1 MSDESLNSSRSI
13 YSQETHN
20 LKIIKSCLSKRDW
33 AYLRG
38 EILKS
43 NRKTENKID
52 AGTSKE
58 IQIFITEEILASR
71 IWIFSGITIS
81 ILLCLLLKSYMIF
94 ELDNIIHA
102 IRKLKLPD
110 VKGILLILL
119 FVLEIL
125 FLFALPRTLLNKQK
139 KNMKSALTVLS
150 LIMGLILA
158 IFYSKLLF
166 FFTHK
171 TVIAGIIILLAL
183 ILAVL
188 LIKKD
193 IKNIQTKI
201 LKKVEEDD
209 TEILEKIRFFS
220 AVMLYSDIG
229 KVVILYCLLILII
242 K

>member
-1 MSDESLNSSRSI
+1 M
-13 YSQETHN
+13 
-20 LKIIKSCLSKRDW
+20 
-33 AYLRG
+33 
-38 EILKS
+38 KS
-43 NRKTENKID
+43 NRKIENKID
-52 AGTSKE
+52 AETVKE
-58 IQIFITEEILASR
+58 VKAFINEEILASR
-71 IWIFSGITIS
+71 IWVFSGVAIS
-81 ILLCLLLKSYMIF
+81 ILLCMILKNYMIF
-94 ELDNIIHA
+94 ELDNIIQSL
-102 IRKLKLPD
+102 RELKVPD
-110 VKGILLILL
+110 VKGIFLILL

-125 FLFALPRTLLNKQK
+125 FLFTLPITLLNKQK

-158 IFYSKLLF
+158 IFYSEFTF
-166 FFTHK
+166 FFK
-171 TVIAGIIILLAL
+171 QKAIVAGIMVLLTL

-209 TEILEKIRFFS
+209 TEILEKTRFFS

>member
-1 MSDESLNSSRSI
+1 M
-13 YSQETHN
+13 
-20 LKIIKSCLSKRDW
+20 
-33 AYLRG
+33 
-38 EILKS
+38 KS
-43 NRKTENKID
+43 NRKIENKID
-52 AGTSKE
+52 AETVKE
-58 IQIFITEEILASR
+58 VKKFINEEILASR
-71 IWIFSGITIS
+71 IWIFSGIAIS
-81 ILLCLLLKSYMIF
+81 ILLCMLLKSYMIF
-94 ELDNIIHA
+94 ELDNIIYA
-102 IRKLKLPD
+102 IRKLELPD
-110 VKGILLILL
+110 VKGIFLILL

-125 FLFALPRTLLNKQK
+125 FLFTLPITLLNKQK

-171 TVIAGIIILLAL
+171 TVVAGIMILLAL

-193 IKNIQTKI
+193 IKDMQTRI
-201 LKKVEEDD
+201 LKKVEEND

-220 AVMLYSDIG
+220 AVVLYSDIA
-229 KVVILYCLLILII
+229 KVLTFYLLMTLII